1 MTVKIIDGH
10 RHITCPE
17 AIRIASQLDPKKS
30 SDFYP
35 PGVHEASAIINRKLA
50 PEWSRKMSDLEENIA
65 DLLAAGMDMG
75 ILQPNPLNFCH
86 WADPGAGAEL
96 ARMVNEYT
104 ARGVRQH
111 PDRLLGLATVPLQDT
126 GLAIKEL
133 AYAVRELGL
142 RGVVIP
148 SNVNGHGLDEEQFLS
163 FFRETEQLDVPIFIH
178 PHYPAGAERIGNYY
192 LINFIGY
199 PMEST
204 VTAAQLAF
212 GGVFDRCP
220 NLKICLMHAGGALPF
235 LLGRL
240 EHGQSVRPEAQE
252 HCKHP
257 FAHYLKNFYVDTITF
272 RPETL
277 RFVVEIMPEGH
288 VFVGTD
294 YPYDMADMDP
304 VSSVRSAVTDEV
316 ALDQIF
322 CKSLSRVIGLS

>member
-1 MTVKIIDGH
+1 MTEKIIDGH

-17 AIRIASQLDPKKS
+17 AMKIASKLDPKKS

-35 PGVHEASAIINRKLA
+35 PGVREASAVINRKKA

-75 ILQPNPLNFCH
+75 VLQPNPLNFCH
-86 WADPGAGAEL
+86 WAEPGEGAEL

-104 ARGVRQH
+104 AGGVRQH

-133 AYAVRELGL
+133 VYAVRELGL

-148 SNVNGHGLDEEQFLS
+148 SNVNGHGLDEEQFQP

-204 VTAAQLAF
+204 ITAAQLAF

-240 EHGQSVRPEAQE
+240 EHGQSVRQEAQE

-272 RPETL
+272 RADTL
-277 RFVVEIMPEGH
+277 RFVLDVMPKGH
-288 VFVGTD
+288 VFTGTD
-294 YPYDMADMDP
+294 YPYDMADPDP
-304 VSSVRSAVTDEV
+304 VASVEATVRDATLREEIFGRNLSAVM
-316 ALDQIF
+316 
-322 CKSLSRVIGLS
+322 GLS